1 MPRTSRP
8 DADAAALTDPQE
20 PAESTSRP
28 PVGAV
33 YLATAGLLVGLV
45 LLGASVTSELVR
57 AVGPDPL
64 RGFLCAAGV
73 AVLWIGV
80 VTLVVAG
87 FSPKPLAARLGLAG
101 ARLSRRGW
109 WAAILGGLA
118 LSQATDLVLQL
129 SGTGR
134 GPALGFMIEALGGA
148 HGRGLAL
155 ALLIVGLGAGT
166 VEELFFRGF
175 AQRRLVAR
183 YGGPVGIAIAAAIF
197 ALAHGDPRHA
207 AFAFCFGVFVGAV
220 ARWSDSTAP
229 AIAVHVV
236 NNTVSVLT
244 IAAGFDGLETRLPR
258 VVLALAGVALAAV
271 AVASL
276 RVVRRE
282 AAEWTP
288 PTGLG

>member
-183 YGGPVGIAIAAAIF
+183 YGGPVGIAIAAALF

>member
-1 MPRTSRP
+1 MPQTSRP
-8 DADAAALTDPQE
+8 AAEAADPTDPRD
-20 PAESTSRP
+20 PAQSTPRP
-28 PVGAV
+28 PVGVV
-33 YLATAGLLVGLV
+33 YVATAGLLVGLV
-45 LLGASVTSELVR
+45 LLGASVTVELIQ

-73 AVLWIGV
+73 AVLWISL

-87 FSPKPLAARLGLAG
+87 LSPVPSAARLGLAR

-118 LSQATDLVLQL
+118 LSQAADLALQL
-129 SGTGR
+129 SGAGR
-134 GPALGFMIEALGGA
+134 GPALGFMIEALSGA

-155 ALLIVGLGAGT
+155 ALLIVGVGAGT

-183 YGGPVGIAIAAAIF
+183 YGAPLGIAIAAALF

-207 AFAFCFGVFVGAV
+207 AFAFSFGVFVGAV

-229 AIAVHVV
+229 AIAMHVV
-236 NNTVSVLT
+236 NNTVSVLS
-244 IAAGFDGLETRLPR
+244 IAAGFAGLETPVPR
-258 VVLALAGVALAAV
+258 VVLALTGLVLAAV